1 MAPRMWLRIHLR
13 SIAAGVAGAIALAAV
28 AFAGAAL
35 ADVLLY
41 SNNLKTKSDGKQ
53 LAHFEGSGKDCARHV
68 RGGSLLIQVT
78 GKDTCGYRLP
88 LEGDK
93 PQPNH
98 SLHVRAKLAKQTP
111 KALRPKSYVGV
122 AVRYGGGTGYTL
134 RILPKRHQFKL
145 RRLPKG
151 KGFPVS
157 GKNHA
162 IKATNKWND
171 IRLEAFGSHVTAVVN
186 GKKVAD
192 VNDSGAADVKGRKVE
207 VFAGANKAN
216 QVGAF
221 ARVDDVRLTVPS
233 P

>member
-1 MAPRMWLRIHLR
+1 MARRIDTR
-13 SIAAGVAGAIALAAV
+13 AVAAVIAAAIAIAGSAFAGVAFG
-28 AFAGAAL
+28 
-35 ADVLLY
+35 DVLVY
-41 SNNLKTKSDGKQ
+41 VNNLASAKDGKE
-53 LAHFEGSGKDCARHV
+53 LSHFEGKAADCARHV

-88 LEGDK
+88 VEGDK
-93 PQPNH
+93 PQPDH
-98 SLHVRAKLAKQTP
+98 AVHARVKLDKQTP
-111 KALRPKSYVGV
+111 KELRSKTFLGV

-145 RRLPKG
+145 RRLPNG
-151 KGFPVS
+151 TGFPAS
-157 GKNHA
+157 GKSHA

-171 IRLEAFGSHVTAVVN
+171 LRLEAFGTHVTAVVN
-186 GKKVAD
+186 GKTIAD
-192 VNDSGAADVKGRKVE
+192 VDDSDAKEIKGRKAE

-216 QVGAF
+216 KIGAF

>member
-1 MAPRMWLRIHLR
+1 MARRLDIRA
-13 SIAAGVAGAIALAAV
+13 IATATAIALVLAGA

-35 ADVLLY
+35 ADVLVY
-41 SNNLKTKSDGKQ
+41 VNNLASAKDGKQ
-53 LAHFEGSGKDCARHV
+53 LSHFEGKASDCDRHV
-68 RGGSLLIQVT
+68 RGGSLLIKVT

-88 LEGDK
+88 VEGDRR
-93 PQPNH
+93 QPDH
-98 SLHVRAKLAKQTP
+98 SVRAQLKLSKKTP
-111 KALRPKSYVGV
+111 KALRAKSYLGL

-134 RILPKRHQFKL
+134 RILPKRHEFKL

-151 KGFPVS
+151 TGFPAA
-157 GKNHA
+157 GKDHA

-171 IRLEAFGSHVTAVVN
+171 VRLQAFGSHVIAVVN

-192 VNDSGAADVKGRKVE
+192 VNDGAARQVKGRKVE

-216 QVGAF
+216 PLGAF
-221 ARVDDVRLTVPS
+221 ARVDDLRLVIPS

>member
-1 MAPRMWLRIHLR
+1 MPTRNHTRPV
-13 SIAAGVAGAIALAAV
+13 AAAALCALALAA
-28 AFAGAAL
+28 ATAAGTAL
-35 ADVLLY
+35 ANVLIY
-41 SNNLKTKSDGKQ
+41 ANPLKTNADGKE
-53 LAHFEGSGKDCARHV
+53 LSHLEGKRKSCSRRV

-88 LEGDK
+88 VEGDRR
-93 PQPNH
+93 QPDH
-98 SLHVRAKLAKQTP
+98 SVRAQLKLSKKTP
-111 KALRPKSYVGV
+111 KALRAKSYLGL

-134 RILPKRHQFKL
+134 RILPKRHEFKL

-151 KGFPVS
+151 TGFPAA
-157 GKNHA
+157 GKDHA

-171 IRLEAFGSHVTAVVN
+171 VRLQAFGSHVIAVVN

-192 VNDSGAADVKGRKVE
+192 VNDGAARQVKGRKVE

-216 QVGAF
+216 PLGAF
-221 ARVDDVRLTVPS
+221 ARVDDLRLVIPS